1 MLSRALRPSATAQ
14 LVRGFCVSPQAAEVG
29 KEVVEKDQTNGQA
42 QAAIS
47 PEQFLTRVFGSSR
60 VPRIVRERL
69 LVTYFGQQQAQQQ
82 LHQSQQEELRN
93 KLEHEMRERARWEVS
108 AAQVQD
114 LKNQAQNLME
124 RRTHQLLVLK
134 GCMNLRGL
142 LEFVEDEAKRFGA
155 PTNKKRP
162 ELWEWILR
170 QKPELVKCITAATTW
185 KQSVIPVKIQ
195 SLYDTLN
202 KHHHVGKTPVE
213 WTAVGGL
220 RIEEGEKLSILDCR
234 LLHCVCESHGI
245 KAEVV
250 RAADDLRI
258 HDSNMHE
265 E

>member
-1 MLSRALRPSATAQ
+1 MPYR
-14 LVRGFCVSPQAAEVG
+14 
-29 KEVVEKDQTNGQA
+29 NG
-42 QAAIS
+42 
-47 PEQFLTRVFGSSR
+47 
-60 VPRIVRERL
+60 L
-69 LVTYFGQQQAQQQ
+69 LEPMHRTGLGYQ

-114 LKNQAQNLME
+114 LVE

-142 LEFVEDEAKRFGA
+142 LDIVEDEAKRFGA

-162 ELWEWILR
+162 ELWEWILTPQFRPLFVCWGTKPLSFILHNIQESSQIQR

-195 SLYDTLN
+195 SLYDNLN
-202 KHHHVGKTPVE
+202 KHHHVGKPPVE

-220 RIEEGEKLSILDCR
+220 TTEEGEKLSILDCR

-250 RAADDLRI
+250 PAADHLRI
-258 HDSNMHE
+258 HDSKMHE
-265 E
+265 K